1 MQKVALLTDS
11 ACDLS
16 PELQEEHHIHI
27 LNFAITIDDRVYTE
41 REDFTSQE
49 YHQLLR
55 EINTLPITSH
65 ITPFRFFEEYDKL
78 AAEGYTDVIVVTIN
92 AGASATND
100 AAQLAARQ
108 YAEEHADSGLRI
120 HVVDSHAYSM
130 AYGQALCDADDL
142 LRAGKTAEEVV
153 AFLEKAFAC
162 AEILLVPYTLK
173 YVRHS
178 GRISAAAALAGDF
191 LGLRPLIS
199 LNDGESVVRSKVRG
213 DRQVLPAMVKYMQE
227 HAVPNSPYMVGT
239 TDMENAERLAALCE
253 EALGYPPRRF
263 FYLGCAVSTNTG
275 PETIALI
282 YNGQPRR

>member
-11 ACDLS
+11 ASDLT
-16 PELQEEHHIHI
+16 PELQEAHHIRI
-27 LNFAITIDDRVYTE
+27 LNFGITIGDRVYTE
-41 REDFTSQE
+41 REDFSPQE

-55 EINTLPITSH
+55 EIDTLPITSH
-65 ITPFRFFEEYDKL
+65 ITPFRFEEEYERL
-78 AAEGYTDVIVVTIN
+78 AEEGYTDVIVVTIN
-92 AGASATND
+92 AGASATNG
-100 AAQLAARQ
+100 AAQLAARE
-108 YAEEHADSGLRI
+108 YAEDHPDRPLTV

-142 LRAGKTAEEVV
+142 LRAGKTVDEVL

-173 YVRHS
+173 YVRQS
-178 GRISAAAALAGDF
+178 GRVSAAAALAGDF

-199 LNDGESVVRSKVRG
+199 LNDGESIVRSKVRG
-213 DRQVLPAMVKYMQE
+213 DKQVLPAMVQYLQA
-227 HAVPNSPYMVGT
+227 HAVKDSPYMVAT
-239 TDMENAERLAALCE
+239 TDMENAHQLAALCE
-253 EALGYPPRRF
+253 AALGYPPIRC
-263 FYLGCAVSTNTG
+263 FYLGCSITTNTG